1 MNTFYRE
8 FLKDKRVA
16 LVASGGAIKGKGH
29 GSLID
34 SYDVVVRLNRALP
47 ISDDNKNDVG
57 QRTDVLYNTLDGWED
72 AGGPIDGPLWKSC
85 GVKYVCS
92 TYPTSEYFTYP
103 ERSSGLHSIL
113 PVRWITDSLYYPIK
127 AAVTGRPNSG
137 TVTLLDLLSFDLKE
151 LRLFG
156 LDFFRTLYDV
166 SYLKEGGNIEEFERL
181 LATNPDRHDPDSQY
195 LFFKNK
201 IYPNDDRIKI
211 DDYFKE
217 ILGDPSYDKMYFTRR
232 M

>member
-1 MNTFYRE
+1 MVQPNQVKAIDTLEFCKLLKIDKEDFIKRLQKAEDYAPYLASV
-8 FLKDKRVA
+8 FLKQLAKEDFAFLQEKLHKYTGFFIQKR
-16 LVASGGAIKGKGH
+16 I
-29 GSLID
+29 IRD
-34 SYDVVVRLNRALP
+34 
-47 ISDDNKNDVG
+47 
-57 QRTDVLYNTLDGWED
+57 
-72 AGGPIDGPLWKSC
+72 
-85 GVKYVCS
+85 
-92 TYPTSEYFTYP
+92 
-103 ERSSGLHSIL
+103 
-113 PVRWITDSLYYPIK
+113 YPIK